1 MNYRES
7 ISYLEKAV
15 SFGIKPGLERISALL
30 KYLGNPE
37 KKYKIIHVTGTN
49 GKGSTT
55 AMITA
60 ALEAAHIKAGR
71 YVSPHL
77 VEYTEAGWKFR
88 EAGSAERTLL
98 TLPLR

>member
-37 KKYKIIHVTGTN
+37 KKYKI
-49 GKGSTT
+49 
-55 AMITA
+55 
-60 ALEAAHIKAGR
+60 GR
-71 YVSPHL
+71 ASC
-77 VEYTEAGWKFR
+77 R
-88 EAGSAERTLL
+88 ERV
-98 TLPLR
+98 